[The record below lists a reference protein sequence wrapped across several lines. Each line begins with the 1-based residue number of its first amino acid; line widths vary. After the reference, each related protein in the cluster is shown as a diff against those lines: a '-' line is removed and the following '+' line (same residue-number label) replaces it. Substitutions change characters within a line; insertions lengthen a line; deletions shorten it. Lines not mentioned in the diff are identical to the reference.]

1 MDTGSEV
8 SVRTTILH
16 HFKIIYNKLS
26 HSDIPIYDSYTSYT
40 DYLTKNINTLISKFT
55 IEF

>member
-16 HFKIIYNKLS
+16 HFKIIYNELS
-26 HSDIPIYDSYTSYT
+26 HSGIPIYDSYTSYT